1 MSTNVTPSWSALKR
15 KDLRR
20 VRRYAVD
27 GTLRISWLG
36 VTGSLMMLNH
46 ARVLN
51 ICEDGL
57 AFELPEPAL
66 QGSRVKLQSDKH
78 RLLGEASVRHC
89 RREGAK
95 YVIGVEFVDGLRWK
109 APEDPV
115 SEPIQMSDLS
125 SVADDRPG
133 GLSHKAE

>member
-57 AFELPEPAL
+57 VHYCSQQRGYPAIPL
-66 QGSRVKLQSDKH
+66 EKYTIEDI
-78 RLLGEASVRHC
+78 
-89 RREGAK
+89 RREYLTEKSCAAHCT
-95 YVIGVEFVDGLRWK
+95 VSCVHQVSIFDSWR
-109 APEDPV
+109 APQQPTPAHAGELV
-115 SEPIQMSDLS
+115 QI
-125 SVADDRPG
+125 R
-133 GLSHKAE
+133 